1 MTRPRAF
8 LLLGLATGLG
18 LFAGFVALT
27 GGIDVRLAGVP
38 LRSRSWERPAVL
50 AALAALPA
58 AVGLR
63 RDIASGVRW
72 ILAAAPRVH
81 RFVAV
86 AAVCWAGVA
95 AIEFGT
101 FAVGGSDSYG
111 YVSQAE
117 LLARGRLVEVVP
129 RNPAFTWPDVPTTL
143 TPLAYKRG
151 RTSGTLAPVYP
162 PGLPLLMAPLAA
174 TASGA
179 VFLVVPLCAMAAV
192 LLCWKLG
199 GELGD
204 PLAGAA
210 AALLFS
216 LSPTFLYQAVQPMS
230 DVPVT
235 AFWLG
240 ALLIARQPTRWS
252 PVVAG
257 LLVSIAILIRPNLA
271 PLALLVAAAS
281 TVDRIA
287 VRRLAAYAA
296 AMVPGLILLAA
307 IQYVRYGSPLA
318 SGYGTFDELFG
329 FGNVGPNLSRYPR
342 WLTETHTPLIWVWL
356 LAPVWLVRAAP
367 GVRRFGWICYGCSVA
382 VIVAYLPYVYFRPE
396 EWFYTRFL
404 LPAIPLMLLLAAG
417 AANHG
422 ARRVAPRV
430 GTSLLMLG
438 CLALAG
444 VFAWNARSVGV
455 FRLASAEQKYP
466 AVGAFIRARLP
477 ASAFLIAM
485 QHSGSIR
492 YYAGRQTLRWD
503 LLDRA
508 SLDRAVVSLRAAGYE
523 PFAVLD
529 PDEDSEFRR
538 RFATASSP
546 TLSRMVPV
554 GAVGRTTVY
563 AFP

>member
-81 RFVAV
+81 GFVAV

-95 AIEFGT
+95 AIGFGT

-117 LLARGRLVEVVP
+117 LLARGRLVEVVA

-162 PGLPLLMAPLAA
+162 PGLPLLMAPFAA

-199 GELGD
+199 GALGD

-257 LLVSIAILIRPNLA
+257 LLASIAILIRPNLA

-307 IQYVRYGSPLA
+307 IHYVRYGSPLA

-367 GVRRFGWICYGCSVA
+367 GVRRFGWICYGSSVA

-508 SLDRAVVSLRAAGYE
+508 SLDRAVASLRAAGYE